1 MAIWY
6 NQLRLRLTRWMNRYS
21 AARITVAAF
30 GAIILIGALLLTL
43 PLASRSRVSCG
54 FLPALFTATS
64 ATCVTGLVVFD
75 TFTQWSGFGQA
86 VILIL
91 IQIGGLSF
99 LSLTSIFFF
108 VLHKKVGMK
117 QRLLLAQAMGLD
129 TMEGVVRM
137 EKRVLKCT
145 FLIEGLGALILFARF
160 APSYGLWTGLK
171 WGVFHSV
178 SAFCNAGFDLFGSI
192 SPGASVAM
200 WSGDP
205 VVLLTLSALIVLGG
219 LGFFVWEE
227 ILEKRRFSKFSVYTK
242 LVLLITGGLI
252 LAGWLLFCLL
262 EWNNPATLGPMTVPE
277 KLLGGLFQSVTM
289 RTAGFAGVDQGSLTE
304 ASRGV
309 GVLIMLVGGS
319 SGSTAGGLK
328 TVTAGVLVLALASRL
343 RGKSHVTVFKRT
355 VSDQQV
361 MDALTLAGVMIGLC
375 FLGGLVLSAY
385 GVPFLN
391 AIYETASAVA
401 TVGLSAG
408 VTPTLPALCKI
419 LLILYMFFGRI
430 GLLTLSLAFL
440 SRDRAEDRF
449 TYAKTKLLIG

>member
-1 MAIWY
+1 MAIWHK
-6 NQLRLRLTRWMNRYS
+6 QLRLRLTRWMNRYS
-21 AARITVAAF
+21 AARITVVSF
-30 GAIILIGALLLTL
+30 GAIILLGALLLTL
-43 PLASRSRVSCG
+43 PAASRSGVSCG

-86 VILIL
+86 VILIM

-117 QRLLLAQAMGLD
+117 QRVLLAQAMGLD

-137 EKRVLKCT
+137 EKRVLKGT
-145 FLIEGLGALILFARF
+145 FLIEGLGALILFVRF
-160 APSYGLWTGLK
+160 APTYGVWTGLK

-178 SAFCNAGFDLFGSI
+178 SAFCNAGFDLFGAI
-192 SPGASVAM
+192 SPGSSVAV

-205 VVLLTLSALIVLGG
+205 VVLLTLSALIVVGG

-227 ILEKRRFSKFSVYTK
+227 MLEKRRFSRFSVYTK
-242 LVLLITGGLI
+242 MVLLTTGFLI
-252 LAGWLLFCLL
+252 LAGWILFCLL
-262 EWNNPATLGPMTVPE
+262 EWNNPATFGGMSVPE
-277 KLLGGLFQSVTM
+277 KILSGLFQSVTL

-304 ASRGV
+304 ASRGL
-309 GVLIMLVGGS
+309 GILIMLVGGS

-328 TVTAGVLVLALASRL
+328 TVTAAVLVLALASRL
-343 RGKSHVTVFKRT
+343 RGRSHVTVFKRT

-361 MDALTLAGVMIGLC
+361 MDALTLAGVMMGLC
-375 FLGGLVLSAY
+375 FFGGLVLSAC

-391 AIYETASAVA
+391 AMYETASAVA

-419 LLILYMFFGRI
+419 LLVFYMFFGRI

>member
-1 MAIWY
+1 MAIWHQ
-6 NQLRLRLTRWMNRYS
+6 QLRLRLTRWMNRYS
-21 AARITVAAF
+21 AARITVVAF
-30 GAIILIGALLLTL
+30 GMIILLGALLLML
-43 PLASRSRVSCG
+43 PIASRSRVSCG

-75 TFTQWSGFGQA
+75 TFTQWSGFGQV

-117 QRLLLAQAMGLD
+117 QRVLLAQAMGLD

-137 EKRVLKCT
+137 EKRVLKGT
-145 FLIEGLGALILFARF
+145 FLIEGLGALILFVRF
-160 APSYGLWTGLK
+160 APVYGLWTGLK
-171 WGVFHSV
+171 WGVFHSI
-178 SAFCNAGFDLFGSI
+178 SAFCNAGFDIFGSI
-192 SPGASVAM
+192 APGTSVAV

-205 VVLLTLSALIVLGG
+205 VVLLTLSALIVVGG

-227 ILEKRRFSKFSVYTK
+227 MWEKRRFSKFSVYTK
-242 LVLLITGGLI
+242 LVLLITAILI
-252 LAGWLLFCLL
+252 LGGWLLFCLL
-262 EWNNPATLGPMTVPE
+262 EWNNPATLGHMSVPE
-277 KLLGGLFQSVTM
+277 KLLGGLFQSVTL
-289 RTAGFAGVDQGSLTE
+289 RTAGFAGVDQGALTE
-304 ASRGV
+304 VSRGL
-309 GVLIMLVGGS
+309 GVLVMLVGGS

-328 TVTAGVLVLALASRL
+328 TVTAGVLMLALASRL

-361 MDALTLAGVMIGLC
+361 VDALTLAGVMMGLC
-375 FLGGLVLSAY
+375 FFGGLVLSAY
-385 GVPFLN
+385 GVPFLD

-401 TVGLSAG
+401 TVGLSTG
-408 VTPTLPALCKI
+408 ITPTLPALCKI
-419 LLILYMFFGRI
+419 LLIFYMFFGRI

>member
-1 MAIWY
+1 M
-6 NQLRLRLTRWMNRYS
+6 
-21 AARITVAAF
+21 
-30 GAIILIGALLLTL
+30 
-43 PLASRSRVSCG
+43 
-54 FLPALFTATS
+54 
-64 ATCVTGLVVFD
+64 
-75 TFTQWSGFGQA
+75 

-137 EKRVLKCT
+137 EKRVLKGT
-145 FLIEGLGALILFARF
+145 FLIEGLGALILFLRF
-160 APSYGLWTGLK
+160 APTYGVWTGLK

-178 SAFCNAGFDLFGSI
+178 SAFCNAGFDIFGSI
-192 SPGASVAM
+192 APGSSVAL

-205 VVLLTLSALIVLGG
+205 VVLLTLSALIVVGG

-227 ILEKRRFSKFSVYTK
+227 IWEKRRFSKFSVYTK
-242 LVLLITGGLI
+242 MVLLITGFLI
-252 LAGWLLFCLL
+252 LAGWILFCLL
-262 EWNNPATLGPMTVPE
+262 EWNNPATFGGLPLPE
-277 KLLGGLFQSVTM
+277 KLLAGLFQSVTM

-304 ASRGV
+304 ASRGL
-309 GVLIMLVGGS
+309 GILIMLVGGS

-343 RGKSHVTVFKRT
+343 RGKGHVTVFKRT

-361 MDALTLAGVMIGLC
+361 MDALTLAGVMVGLC
-375 FLGGLVLSAY
+375 FFGGLVLSAY

-391 AIYETASAVA
+391 AMYETASAVA

-419 LLILYMFFGRI
+419 LLICYMFFGRI
-430 GLLTLSLAFL
+430 GLLTLSVAFL

-449 TYAKTKLLIG
+449 SYAKTRLLIG

>member
-1 MAIWY
+1 
-6 NQLRLRLTRWMNRYS
+6 MNRYS
-21 AARITVAAF
+21 AARITVVAF
-30 GAIILIGALLLTL
+30 GMIILLGALLLML
-43 PLASRSRVSCG
+43 PIASRSRVSCG

-75 TFTQWSGFGQA
+75 TFTQWSGFGQV

-117 QRLLLAQAMGLD
+117 QRVLLAQAMGLD

-137 EKRVLKCT
+137 EKRVLKGT
-145 FLIEGLGALILFARF
+145 FLIEGLGALILFVRF
-160 APSYGLWTGLK
+160 APVYGLWTGLK
-171 WGVFHSV
+171 WGVFHSI
-178 SAFCNAGFDLFGSI
+178 SAFCNAGFDIFGSI
-192 SPGASVAM
+192 APGTSVAV

-205 VVLLTLSALIVLGG
+205 VVLLTLSALIVVGG

-227 ILEKRRFSKFSVYTK
+227 MWEKRRFSKFSVYTK
-242 LVLLITGGLI
+242 LVLLITAILI
-252 LAGWLLFCLL
+252 LGGWLLFCLL
-262 EWNNPATLGPMTVPE
+262 EWNNPATLGHMSVPE
-277 KLLGGLFQSVTM
+277 KLLGGLFQSVTL
-289 RTAGFAGVDQGSLTE
+289 RTAGFAGVDQGALTE
-304 ASRGV
+304 VSRGL
-309 GVLIMLVGGS
+309 GVLVMLVGGS

-328 TVTAGVLVLALASRL
+328 TVTAGVLMLALASRL

-361 MDALTLAGVMIGLC
+361 VDALTLAGVMMGLC
-375 FLGGLVLSAY
+375 FFGGLVLSAY
-385 GVPFLN
+385 GVPFLD

-401 TVGLSAG
+401 TVGLSTG
-408 VTPTLPALCKI
+408 ITPTLPALCKI
-419 LLILYMFFGRI
+419 LLIFYMFFGRI